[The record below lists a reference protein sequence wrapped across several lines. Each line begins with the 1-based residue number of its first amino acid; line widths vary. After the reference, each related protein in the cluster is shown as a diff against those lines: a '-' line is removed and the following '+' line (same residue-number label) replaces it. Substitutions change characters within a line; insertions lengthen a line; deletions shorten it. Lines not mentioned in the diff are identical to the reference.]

1 MKSITLIFDQN
12 REEEVDEKILP
23 LFENNIKIKIA
34 FKDFRNF
41 KFTETDFLVCY
52 LSDDQLREFLD
63 EIIENHWKIGFLP
76 HPDMKEGRQGFGI
89 SSNLEVAVD
98 NILQTDELLEV
109 DVLLANGKPVLNKL
123 IIGNTF
129 SLMYGSGVKT
139 GFFAKLKGRIKNFFG
154 SFRKVKLHPYT
165 ICWSTGSEEDKA
177 KSLETAALG
186 MVIVLHGKSSILSR
200 RIIEDSNP
208 NDGLMHCLVLAPK
221 SIWEIIKFGFFSILK
236 SKSRSTLPDY
246 VAHIKTDKI
255 KISSEK
261 SVSFAVDEIL
271 LSAKEIL
278 LESLPKALAIVPGSL
293 LETKKDVEK
302 KRVFKVQN
310 LPSGE
315 LKNELLNRYLPL
327 TNHATTEEFK
337 WLFSTL
343 RENSRVSQSYLV
355 LMSLSTV
362 IATFGLFGDSSP
374 VIIGAMI
381 LAPLMSPI
389 ISLSMGVLRQDEK
402 LIKESLKTIAFGLA
416 ISYVFAILITWLTPL
431 NSANGEILARI
442 RPNLLDLG
450 IAATSGVAGAYA
462 HAKKE
467 IAKTLAGVAIAVA
480 LVPPLAVSGIGL
492 GWGDWTVFWG
502 ALLLLGTNLAGMVL
516 AAAMTFLMLGFSP
529 FKLARKGLLISL
541 FFVALISAP
550 LGFGFSKMVKENK
563 IIQRLSEAEIP
574 QGKFRDVR
582 VIRMQPMRISITII
596 SEKPLDFEELNMV
609 KNEIQ
614 EIVGQVVELEL
625 SVGIVL

>member
-34 FKDFRNF
+34 YKDFRNF

-52 LSDDQLREFLD
+52 LSDEQLCEFLD

-76 HPDMKEGRQGFGI
+76 HPEMKEGRQGFGI
-89 SSNLEVAVD
+89 SSNLEAAVE
-98 NILQTDELLEV
+98 NILQTEEVLEV
-109 DVLLANGKPVLNKL
+109 DVLMANGKPVLNKL

-139 GFFAKLKGRIKNFFG
+139 GFFAKLYGRMRNFFR

-165 ICWSTGSEEDKA
+165 ICWSTGSEEDKE
-177 KSLETAALG
+177 KSIETAALG
-186 MVIVLHGKSSILSR
+186 MVIVQHGKSSILSR

-221 SIWEIIKFGFFSILK
+221 SVWEIIKFGFYSIFK
-236 SKSRSTLPDY
+236 SKSRSALPDY

-261 SVSFAVDEIL
+261 SVNFAVDEIL
-271 LSAKEIL
+271 MSAKEIE
-278 LESLPKALAIVPGSL
+278 LESLPKALGIVPGSL

-315 LKNELLNRYLPL
+315 LKSELLNRYLPL

-337 WLFSTL
+337 WLFTAL
-343 RENSRVSQSYLV
+343 RENSQISQSYLV

-362 IATFGLFGDSSP
+362 IATFGLFGNSSP

-416 ISYVFAILITWLTPL
+416 LSFVFAILITWLTPL
-431 NSANGEILARI
+431 NSANSEILARI

-450 IAATSGVAGAYA
+450 IAAASGVAGAYA

-516 AAAMTFLMLGFSP
+516 AAAMTFLLLGFSP
-529 FKLARKGLLISL
+529 FRLARKGLLISL

-550 LGFGFSKMVKENK
+550 LGLGFSKMVKENK
-563 IIQRLSEAEIP
+563 IIERLSEAEIP
-574 QGKFRDVR
+574 QGKFRDIR

-596 SEKPLDFEELNMV
+596 SEKPLDFEELNVV

-614 EIVGQVVELEL
+614 DIVGQVVELEL

>member
-12 REEEVDEKILP
+12 REEEVDDLILP

-34 FKDFRNF
+34 YKDFRNF

-52 LSDDQLREFLD
+52 LSDEQLREFLD

-76 HPDMKEGRQGFGI
+76 HPEMKEGRQGFGI
-89 SSNLEVAVD
+89 SSNLEAAVE
-98 NILQTDELLEV
+98 NILQTEEVLEV
-109 DVLLANGKPVLNKL
+109 DVLMANGKPVLNKL

-139 GFFAKLKGRIKNFFG
+139 GFFAKLYGRMRNFFR

-165 ICWSTGSEEDKA
+165 ICWSTGSEEDKE
-177 KSLETAALG
+177 KSIETAALG
-186 MVIVLHGKSSILSR
+186 MVIVQHGKSSILSR
-200 RIIEDSNP
+200 RIIEDSSP

-221 SIWEIIKFGFFSILK
+221 SVWEIIKFGFYSIFK
-236 SKSRSTLPDY
+236 SKSRSTLPEY

-255 KISSEK
+255 RISSEK
-261 SVSFAVDEIL
+261 SVNFAVDEIL
-271 LSAKEIL
+271 LSAKEIE
-278 LESLPKALAIVPGSL
+278 LESLPKALGIVPGSL
-293 LETKKDVEK
+293 LETKKEVEK

-315 LKNELLNRYLPL
+315 LKSELLNRYLPL

-337 WLFSTL
+337 WLFTAL
-343 RENSRVSQSYLV
+343 RENSQVSQSYLV
-355 LMSLSTV
+355 LMSISTV
-362 IATFGLFGDSSP
+362 IATFGLFGNSSP

-389 ISLSMGVLRQDEK
+389 ISLSMGVLRQEEK

-431 NSANGEILARI
+431 NSANSEILARI

-450 IAATSGVAGAYA
+450 IAAASGVAGAYA

-492 GWGDWTVFWG
+492 GWGDWSIFWG

-516 AAAMTFLMLGFSP
+516 AAAMTFLLLGFSP
-529 FKLARKGLLISL
+529 FRLARKGLLISL

-574 QGKFRDVR
+574 QGKFRNVR
-582 VIRMQPMRISITII
+582 VIRIKPMRISLTII
-596 SEKPLDFEELNMV
+596 SEKPLDFEELNEV
-609 KNEIQ
+609 KNEIID
-614 EIVGQVVELEL
+614 IVGQEVELEI

>member
-12 REEEVDEKILP
+12 REEEVDEMILP

-34 FKDFRNF
+34 YKDFRNF
-41 KFTETDFLVCY
+41 EFSETDFFVCY
-52 LSDDQLREFLD
+52 LSDEQLREFLE
-63 EIIENHWKIGFLP
+63 EIIENHRKIGFLP
-76 HPDMKEGRQGFGI
+76 HPQMKEGRQGFGI

-98 NILQTDELLEV
+98 NILQTEEVLEV

-129 SLMYGSGVKT
+129 SLMYGSGVKA
-139 GFFAKLKGRIKNFFG
+139 GFFAKLYGRMRNFFR

-165 ICWSTGSEEDKA
+165 ISWSTGSEEDKE
-177 KSLETAALG
+177 KSIETAALG
-186 MVIVLHGKSSILSR
+186 MVVVQHGKSSILSR

-221 SIWEIIKFGFFSILK
+221 SVWEIIKFGFYSIFK
-236 SKSRSTLPDY
+236 SKSRSSLPDY

-255 KISSEK
+255 RISSEK
-261 SVSFAVDEIL
+261 SVNFAVDEVL
-271 LSAKEIL
+271 LSAKEIE
-278 LESLPKALAIVPGSL
+278 LESLPKALGIVPGSL

-315 LKNELLNRYLPL
+315 LKSELLNRFLPF

-337 WLFSTL
+337 WLFSVL
-343 RENSRVSQSYLV
+343 RENSQVSQSYLV
-355 LMSLSTV
+355 LMSLSTI

-389 ISLSMGVLRQDEK
+389 ISLSMGVLRQEEK
-402 LIKESLKTIAFGLA
+402 LIKESLKTIAYGLA

-431 NSANGEILARI
+431 NSANSEILARI

-450 IAATSGVAGAYA
+450 IAAASGVAGAYA

-492 GWGDWTVFWG
+492 GWGDWPVFWG

-516 AAAMTFLMLGFSP
+516 AAAMTFLLLGFSP
-529 FKLARKGLLISL
+529 FRLARKGLLISL

-563 IIQRLSEAEIP
+563 LIQRLSAAEIP

-582 VIRMQPMRISITII
+582 VIRMQPMRISLSII
-596 SEKPLDFEELNMV
+596 SEKPLDFEELNLV
-609 KNEIQ
+609 KNKIQ
-614 EIVGQVVELEL
+614 DIVGQEVEVEL

>member
-1 MKSITLIFDQN
+1 MKSITLIFDQS

-34 FKDFRNF
+34 YKDFRNF
-41 KFTETDFLVCY
+41 KFSETDFLVCY
-52 LSDDQLREFLD
+52 LSDEQLREFLD

-89 SSNLEVAVD
+89 SSNVEVAVD
-98 NILQTDELLEV
+98 NILNTDEILEV

-123 IIGNTF
+123 IIGSTF

-139 GFFAKLKGRIKNFFG
+139 GFFAKLHGRMRNFFR

-165 ICWSTGSEEDKA
+165 ICWSTGSEEDKE
-177 KSLETAALG
+177 KSIETAALG
-186 MVIVLHGKSSILSR
+186 MVIVQHGKSSILSR

-221 SIWEIIKFGFFSILK
+221 SVYEIIKFGFYSIFK
-236 SKSRSTLPDY
+236 SKSRSALPDY

-255 KISSEK
+255 KISSEI
-261 SVSFAVDEIL
+261 SVNFAVDEVL
-271 LSAKEIL
+271 LSAKEIEL
-278 LESLPKALAIVPGSL
+278 ISIPKALGIVPGSL
-293 LETKKDVEK
+293 LETNKEVEK

-337 WLFSTL
+337 WLFTTL

-355 LMSLSTV
+355 LMSLSTI
-362 IATFGLFGDSSP
+362 IATFGLFGNSSP

-389 ISLSMGVLRQDEK
+389 ISLSMGVLRQDQK

-431 NSANGEILARI
+431 NSANNEILARI

-450 IAATSGVAGAYA
+450 IAAASGVAGAYA

-492 GWGDWTVFWG
+492 GWGDWSVFWG
-502 ALLLLGTNLAGMVL
+502 ALLLLGTNLAGIVL
-516 AAAMTFLMLGFSP
+516 SAALTFLLLGFSP
-529 FKLARKGLLISL
+529 FRLARKGLIISL
-541 FFVALISAP
+541 FFVSLISAP
-550 LGFGFSKMVKENK
+550 LAFGFSKMVKENK
-563 IIQRLSEAEIP
+563 IIQDLSGMGIE
-574 QGKFRDVR
+574 QGTLRD
-582 VIRMQPMRISITII
+582 IKIIQFNPMSLSITIV
-596 SEKPLDFEELNMV
+596 SETPLDINELEKV
-609 KNEIQ
+609 KKQIQ
-614 EIVGQVVELEL
+614 EIVGQQTELEL
-625 SVGIVL
+625 SVAIRL